1 MNQMSLGRILW
12 IRWPIVLIATLG
24 SLLGGV
30 VMVTTTPK
38 GYDATTRVQLDIIK
52 PDPITGYR
60 VSSKNAVSYITSQ
73 IRTIQDFQVAGRA
86 AENLGW
92 FDDSDLQ
99 TAYAQL
105 PPGTSQDFQ
114 HWVAKRII
122 GGTLVRPVE
131 DSNLLEIKYRS
142 TSPDVSRIVAEA
154 IRKAYLE
161 DMASTQ
167 ASIAQANLPRF
178 QQLASQS
185 QAKLSDLENQKAA
198 LEKASGIVLQDNNV
212 DMDSARLSSM
222 AVQSTPTV
230 VTGVVDKR
238 TSQLKSEA
246 AQLDSLL
253 ADATKTLGPNNPR
266 LLALRQRRALVESQL
281 GSAKPAGADAAETTA
296 ANGRSQAA
304 LVAAQTAKVISQGG
318 KRTELR
324 LIQDAI
330 NTEKL
335 RYRDAAQGAVR
346 SQQMLAGGGGNVSP
360 VGLTEASTTPAY
372 PQVPL
377 VIGGSGGLGLILG
390 ILLALMAEFSARRVR
405 GDGDL
410 RLIPSET
417 GVMII
422 PTMKQA
428 KANGP
433 GRRLDEIRTAA

>member
-1 MNQMSLGRILW
+1 MNLKSLGRILW
-12 IRWPIVLIATLG
+12 VRSPVVLIATLG

-30 VMVTTTPK
+30 VMLTTTPK

-60 VSSKNAVSYITSQ
+60 VTSKNANSYIMSQ
-73 IRTIQDFQVAGRA
+73 IKAIQDFQVAGRA

-92 FDDSDLQ
+92 FDDPDLQ

-105 PPGTSQDFQ
+105 PPGTNQDFQ
-114 HWVAKRII
+114 HWVARRII

-131 DSNLLEIKYRS
+131 DSNILEIKYRS
-142 TSPDVSRIVAEA
+142 TSAEVSRIVAEA
-154 IRKAYLE
+154 IRKAYIE
-161 DMASTQ
+161 DMAATQ
-167 ASIAQANLPRF
+167 AAVAQANLPRY
-178 QQLASQS
+178 QQLASKS
-185 QAKLSDLENQKAA
+185 QAKLLDLENQKSA
-198 LEKASGIVLQDNNV
+198 LEKASGIVLQENNV
-212 DMDSARLSSM
+212 DMDSARLASM
-222 AVQSTPTV
+222 AVQSTPAV
-230 VTGVVDKR
+230 VTGGVDKR

-281 GSAKPAGADAAETTA
+281 GSARPAGADAAETTA

-318 KRTELR
+318 KLTELR

-330 NTEKL
+330 NTEKQ
-335 RYRDAAQGAVR
+335 RYTDAAQGAVR
-346 SQQMLAGGGGNVSP
+346 SQQMLSGGGGNVSP
-360 VGLTEASTTPAY
+360 VGLTEASTAPTY

-377 VIGGSGGLGLILG
+377 VLGGSGGLGLILG
-390 ILLALMAEFSARRVR
+390 VLLALMAELSARRVR

-417 GVMII
+417 GVLTIPMI
-422 PTMKQA
+422 KQA
-428 KANGP
+428 KDHRPA
-433 GRRLDEIRTAA
+433 RRLGEIRTAA